1 MTARQMR
8 DEADYF
14 WLPPAL
20 LFVCDEI
27 VRDRLIKEEC

>member
-1 MTARQMR
+1 MR
-8 DEADYF
+8 LIISGF
-14 WLPPAL
+14 PLLFPAL